1 MHFPKEDFV
10 HATPESM
17 GIESRAIEKVLST
30 IVREQ
35 KDVHSML
42 VLRDGVLVH
51 EQYFA
56 PYARDAA

>member
-10 HATPESM
+10 RATPESM
-17 GIESRAIEKVLST
+17 GIESQTIEKVLST

-42 VLRDGVLVH
+42 VLRDGVLVLRH
-51 EQYFA
+51 
-56 PYARDAA
+56 R